1 MAIAKGTT
9 IHKISTM
16 TEGATS
22 ANVGSFWGDRA
33 PALFGGVLVGGVL
46 EGGLLSA
53 EDVMASFY
61 NLAWL
66 FYSMSL
72 KPVLADC

>member
-1 MAIAKGTT
+1 MAIARGTT
-9 IHKISTM
+9 IHRISTM

-22 ANVGSFWGDRA
+22 ANVGSFRGDRA
-33 PALFGGVLVGGVL
+33 PALFGGVL

-53 EDVMASFY
+53 EDVIASFY

-66 FYSMSL
+66 LSLMSL
-72 KPVLADC
+72 ESVGADC